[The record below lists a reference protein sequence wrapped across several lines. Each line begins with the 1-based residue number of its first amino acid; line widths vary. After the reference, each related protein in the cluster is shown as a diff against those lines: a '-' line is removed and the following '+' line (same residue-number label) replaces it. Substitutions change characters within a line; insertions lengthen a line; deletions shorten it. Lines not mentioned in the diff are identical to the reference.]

1 MPDLRFSQIDVFG
14 ASAFGGNPVA
24 VVHNADSLSDA
35 ELESF
40 ARWTNLSETTFLLS
54 PSEAG
59 ADYRLRIFTPTAEL
73 PFAGHPTLGSAHA
86 WLSAGGVP
94 SSPGRVIQECIAG
107 LITVRRSESNLAFA
121 APPCTRTG
129 PVDEPTLERVAAGL
143 ETSRSQLLT
152 HQWVDNGPGWLVVE
166 VASVNELRALQPSAE
181 ALAGLDVG
189 AFAICG
195 PGSEHAYEIRAFVPG
210 YSDCED
216 PVTGSLNASVAQ
228 WLLANRRVPASYTVG
243 QGASVGRHGV
253 VSIDC
258 DGVDIWVGGRTIT
271 VIEGQ
276 LKAR

>member
-14 ASAFGGNPVA
+14 ESAFGGNPVA
-24 VVHNADSLSDA
+24 VVHDADSLSDA
-35 ELESF
+35 EMESF
-40 ARWTNLSETTFLLS
+40 ARWTNLSETSFLL
-54 PSEAG
+54 PPTAVG

-86 WLSAGGVP
+86 WLSAGG
-94 SSPGRVIQECIAG
+94 SPGSPDRVIQECNAG
-107 LITVRRSESNLAFA
+107 LITVRRNRSNLAFA

-143 ETSRSQLLT
+143 GSARSRLLT

-166 VASVNELRALQPSAE
+166 LASVDELHALQPSAE
-181 ALAGLDVG
+181 ALVDMDVG
-189 AFAICG
+189 AFAMCG

-228 WLLANRRVPASYTVG
+228 WLLADRRVPAAYTVG

-258 DGVDIWVGGRTIT
+258 DGADIWVGGRTAT
-271 VIEGQ
+271 VIDGQ